1 MGHLELDSLED
12 WRAWLKKNN
21 LTSNETWIILK
32 KEIQGRSS
40 LTMRDAVDEA
50 IGYDWMRK
58 DTSSDSHLGRMER
71 TGRRA
76 TSKVRRTSLTEGE

>member
-1 MGHLELDSLED
+1 MDRLELDSLED
-12 WRAWLKKNN
+12 WSAWLKKNT

-50 IGYDWMRK
+50 ICYGWIDSRTKRLDEK
-58 DTSSDSHLGRMER
+58 DT
-71 TGRRA
+71 
-76 TSKVRRTSLTEGE
+76 